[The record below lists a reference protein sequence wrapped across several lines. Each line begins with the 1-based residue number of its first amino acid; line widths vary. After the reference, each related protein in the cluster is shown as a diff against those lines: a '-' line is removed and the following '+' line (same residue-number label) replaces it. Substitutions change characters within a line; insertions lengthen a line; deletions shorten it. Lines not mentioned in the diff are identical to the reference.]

1 MPLLTRSKISVP
13 TMLGLVVALLS
24 LFLISPILHFM
35 GAPHGESVAG
45 LVVEW
50 ALFAVLVLIIR
61 FGEHLPLASI
71 GLKPLGWRLALA
83 GIMIGIGL
91 LALITVTLQLL
102 PAFGISVARSAA
114 EAKAIIALPLGTRMV
129 IVITAGIVEE
139 TFFRGYP
146 IERLGAVFGSLPFA
160 GLLSLVI
167 VGNDTGS
174 DRVYG
179 RRVPDPSLSLA
190 PQFVA
195 EHNRPYCYRRHR
207 TRFDTSYYEL
217 SRFTNYTDLD
227 CW

>member
-167 VGNDTGS
+167 FAAAHISSWGMTQAVIAFMVGAFLTLL
-174 DRVYG
+174 YLW
-179 RRVPDPSLSLA
+179 RRNLLLNIIAHIVTDGIALVLIPA
-190 PQFVA
+190 I
-195 EHNRPYCYRRHR
+195 
-207 TRFDTSYYEL
+207 
-217 SRFTNYTDLD
+217 TN
-227 CW
+227 